1 MNRRRAKDWAW
12 IVLPLGAAVLYPIV
26 YPIVLGQNSAWLG
39 TATNVG
45 TQLRFIFVFSIL
57 AMGLNVVVGYT
68 GLLNLGIAAF
78 FGIGAYVTGVLTV
91 SAYPFGLPVEL
102 ALPISALA
110 AALCGLLL
118 GVPTLRLRGD
128 YLAIVTLGFG
138 EVVRFGIKNLEEI
151 TAGSRGLNP
160 VPPPYV
166 VQWLPTAWA
175 SDYRVFYYFALSILV
190 LVVTALSNLER
201 SRLGRSWFAVRED
214 ELAASCMG
222 INATRAKLSAFALG
236 AGLGGLAGSLYAS
249 VLKSTA
255 GPEAYDFTRSII
267 ILCCVILG
275 GLGSLRG
282 TLLGVFLLIGFDSIV
297 TPMIDSAFQLHF
309 APWAVEALRGSW
321 PEISPENAALK
332 FSNWRL
338 LVFGIPLI
346 LMMRFRPEGLLPAAR
361 VQREMHTPDASAGV
375 ATGA

>member
-1 MNRRRAKDWAW
+1 MTGRRAKDWAW
-12 IVLPLGAAVLYPIV
+12 VALPLAAAVLYPLA
-26 YPIVLGQNSAWLG
+26 YPLVLGNDSPWLG
-39 TATNVG
+39 TANNIG
-45 TQLRFIFVFSIL
+45 TQLRFIFVFGVL
-57 AMGLNVVVGYT
+57 ALGLNVVVGYT

-78 FGIGAYVTGVLTV
+78 FGIGAYITGVLTV
-91 SAYPFGLPVEL
+91 PAYPFKFPVEL

-110 AALCGLLL
+110 AGLCGLLL
-118 GVPTLRLRGD
+118 GIPTLRLRGD

-151 TAGSRGLNP
+151 TAGTRGLNP
-160 VPPPYV
+160 VPPPYFAG
-166 VQWLPTAWA
+166 WLPKAWVD
-175 SDYRVFYYFALSILV
+175 DYQVYYYFTLLILV
-190 LVVTALSNLER
+190 LVVVLLLNLER
-201 SRLGRSWFAVRED
+201 SRIGRAWFAVRED
-214 ELAASCMG
+214 ELAANCMG

-236 AGLGGLAGSLYAS
+236 AGLAGLAGSLYAS

-282 TLLGVFLLIGFDSIV
+282 TLLGVFLLIGFDSIL

-309 APWAVEALRGSW
+309 APWAVEASHGHWFEL
-321 PEISPENAALK
+321 SPENAALK

-361 VQREMHTPDASAGV
+361 VQREMHTTSANTSM
-375 ATGA
+375 AAGA